1 MRSYNEVKRSVI
13 LMERIVPREKWLYD
27 DRGMIKWMGWILS
40 DHSAY
45 MEGESQQAQ
54 PREVKPEMPANEVSA
69 NLQSAWE
76 SGQTVLIQSDTLEN
90 NCFTAEYRGT
100 VAGYQGDQ
108 IYLQLANDSVKFFH
122 LDEIRYVEGLAAE
135 KWWTDDATAS
145 H

>member
-1 MRSYNEVKRSVI
+1 
-13 LMERIVPREKWLYD
+13 MERIVPREKWLYD

-45 MEGESQQAQ
+45 MEGASQQAQ
-54 PREVKPEMPANEVSA
+54 PREVKPEMAAAEISA
-69 NLQSAWE
+69 NLQTAWK

-90 NCFTAEYRGT
+90 NCFTAEYQGT

-122 LDEIRYVEGLAAE
+122 LDEIRYVELQAAE
-135 KWWTDDATAS
+135 KWWSYDANAGD
-145 H
+145 